1 MATETIT
8 KVNVNGQV
16 YNLGGA
22 RGSDIT
28 NITYSE
34 LVALKDGGN
43 LIAGAKYRITDYVT
57 SFKDWKSGNHQ
68 FDIIVTA
75 SSNNALYTEAQAALH
90 EGDDYFANSDLNSW
104 KLWYDITNNTDKHQ
118 QANSSGK
125 GTILRM
131 IDEFDNDADYDFKN
145 AMFEVTN
152 TKFEALPNTLY
163 FYTFSFYE
171 KSVKQLTQ
179 EDISDM
185 SINPTC
191 KVRDNKIKGLSL
203 YTCKFCCI
211 GGKKGVLASLNSK
224 IENNSIYLNNNT
236 YNGICLLS
244 DGVMNKTINNEIIGD
259 CFANNPIDLMDSKI
273 KGISQFKI
281 PYSANSFWLSNTE
294 IISNGY
300 FTIEIKEYNGNNH
313 TFQNMNFRK
322 SGTSAINLII
332 ESMGDYTNTNFL
344 MRAQG
349 GNIDVTISEIDLIN
363 NIVLVKDNSPY
374 KVIDLY
380 SLNVSA
386 R

>member
-1 MATETIT
+1 
-8 KVNVNGQV
+8 
-16 YNLGGA
+16 
-22 RGSDIT
+22 
-28 NITYSE
+28 
-34 LVALKDGGN
+34 
-43 LIAGAKYRITDYVT
+43 
-57 SFKDWKSGNHQ
+57 
-68 FDIIVTA
+68 
-75 SSNNALYTEAQAALH
+75 
-90 EGDDYFANSDLNSW
+90 
-104 KLWYDITNNTDKHQ
+104 
-118 QANSSGK
+118 
-125 GTILRM
+125 
-131 IDEFDNDADYDFKN
+131 
-145 AMFEVTN
+145 
-152 TKFEALPNTLY
+152 
-163 FYTFSFYE
+163 
-171 KSVKQLTQ
+171 
-179 EDISDM
+179 
-185 SINPTC
+185 
-191 KVRDNKIKGLSL
+191 
-203 YTCKFCCI
+203 
-211 GGKKGVLASLNSK
+211 
-224 IENNSIYLNNNT
+224 
-236 YNGICLLS
+236 
-244 DGVMNKTINNEIIGD
+244 MNKTINNEIIGD

-322 SGTSAINLII
+322 SGTSTINLII